1 MQDQAIDKYKK
12 LKIEISSLRKNL
24 DAIEVQKEDWFS
36 KKEDLKKEIHENVQK
51 IKEIKAERDKKN
63 LQIGEL
69 KKQRDKYNGEVKHLI
84 KKIKNLNEEKTEIFK
99 KYNIKVD
106 PAKVQEKINS
116 LEKKV
121 EQEVDFEKEKKLM
134 DEIKKLKKAYE
145 ESAEVIKTAETA
157 AALDRE
163 IRETRRIAD
172 DFHRQVVEIMHDTT
186 YDIFIELSR
195 KINELKKDQEMA
207 FQKFIDHKN
216 EYSSINRQLRNRLE
230 EMQILDKV
238 FSKNETMMKLKKD
251 QDTKEIIMKKTEI
264 AEEKIRS
271 RKKLTTDDILA
282 LQAGE
287 IS

>member
-69 KKQRDKYNGEVKHLI
+69 KKQRDKYNDEVKHLI

-106 PAKVQEKINS
+106 PAKIQEKINS

-172 DFHRQVVEIMHDTT
+172 DFHRQVVEIMNDTT
-186 YDIFIELSR
+186 YDIFIELSK
-195 KINELKKDQEMA
+195 KINELKQEQETA

-216 EYSSINRQLRNRLE
+216 EYTSINRQLRNRLE
-230 EMQILDKV
+230 EMQVLDKV

-251 QDTKEIIMKKTEI
+251 QDTKEFIMAKTKI
-264 AEEKIRS
+264 AEEKIKLG
-271 RKKLTTDDILA
+271 KKLTTDDILA